1 MEDVRKKI
9 KENALLSSI
18 NEKKII
24 DKVRSLFRNEEHVSL
39 EEMPKDSVAEKVER
53 MFQSELASTG
63 ASEKPSTPS
72 TSTKGLFSQ
81 QRAEDLVALCKRMI
95 TDGKIHKTVIEET
108 LGSTNKGRAL
118 LQDFDIEQ
126 LRNRIKY
133 ERLKFIKAQANRK

>member
-1 MEDVRKKI
+1 
-9 KENALLSSI
+9 
-18 NEKKII
+18 
-24 DKVRSLFRNEEHVSL
+24 
-39 EEMPKDSVAEKVER
+39 MPKDSVAEKVER
-53 MFQSELASTG
+53 MFESEPASTG

-81 QRAEDLVALCKRMI
+81 QRAEDIVALCKRMI

-126 LRNRIKY
+126 LGT
-133 ERLKFIKAQANRK
+133 E

>member
-18 NEKKII
+18 NEKKIT
-24 DKVRSLFRNEEHVSL
+24 DKVQSLFRNEEHVSL

-63 ASEKPSTPS
+63 ASEKSSTRS
-72 TSTKGLFSQ
+72 TNTKGLFSQ

-95 TDGKIHKTVIEET
+95 TDDSVDTGKHKQRE
-108 LGSTNKGRAL
+108 STPAGL
-118 LQDFDIEQ
+118 
-126 LRNRIKY
+126 
-133 ERLKFIKAQANRK
+133 